1 MGNVTNLGQ
10 ATDEFKG
17 ITIYHEMTIK
27 EREQCKEF
35 VDEAR
40 KDLQKQNEKTG
51 NFVYVVRGLPG
62 QRRL

>member
-40 KDLQKQNEKTG
+40 KDLEAK
-51 NFVYVVRGLPG
+51 
-62 QRRL
+62 